1 MRKRFYVLLTIT
13 LLILIFIP
21 NSSLSINSLS
31 QPSGDGDQ
39 IKKSGKLYIYIS
51 KNDIDLTIGNSEKID
66 VKLVAKE
73 GDVKDIKLNFSS
85 EINIEDQ
92 WLCIEFDDK
101 NYFINEIIKIDE
113 LKKDQEKNLCLII
126 SPNQNTKPQK
136 YSIKLTC
143 EPLPEKIDTN
153 DTIYINIF
161 RWGNIEIEAKT
172 ELSRDNPLEV
182 GLNSEENVE
191 FDINLE
197 EGDNLKFGKFEF
209 VLSLVNLPGDMQEG
223 LINWIY
229 VNEKN
234 YIIGDKFELLD
245 LSKGIKI
252 NFKPPYK
259 EKIDFTGDYEFKLTF
274 TLENG
279 EILNSEDFY
288 IIYLKVVKYGKLNI
302 ATDSDSI
309 EVLKNDTES
318 LNVNL
323 SAEGGDI
330 KSLNIS
336 FQNSNN
342 IVDKDWITIFYD
354 ENSYKLSD
362 SIFIPVIKKDEI
374 VKLTL
379 SINPKDEVIEK
390 EHLLTI
396 NFKSIKSNIEE
407 KYDIKIFVKPEKLGK
422 VDILNLDEDIRIYIN
437 EKDVSIKFQIKATD
451 GALKNV
457 EFNLIKPDSFEEY
470 NFSTNNIEK
479 IKSDDVQDVE
489 LKIKIPDEIINKAKD
504 FNEFD
509 YKSFDFKNKYDFKL
523 IINYNGTKK
532 EARFSIK
539 FNVKVLQLTLNSKIM
554 AINEINKEL
563 DVPPQIIEGRTYLPI
578 RWVAEPLGAAVDWN
592 GIEKKV
598 TVQLKDVVI
607 ELWVGRNLARVNGN
621 YKFIDPDNPK
631 VVPLIIE
638 GRTML
643 PIRFVAENL
652 GCKVN
657 WNPLTRTAA
666 IIYFEEKD

>member
-1 MRKRFYVLLTIT
+1 MRKKFYILLSII

-21 NSSLSINSLS
+21 NSLLSINS
-31 QPSGDGDQ
+31 QKPPGGDEDQ
-39 IKKSGKLYIYIS
+39 REKPGKLYISIS

-92 WLCIEFDDK
+92 WLCIEFDYK

-209 VLSLVNLPGDMQEG
+209 VISLVNLPGDMQEG
-223 LINWIY
+223 LIDWIY

-234 YIIGDKFELLD
+234 YTIGDKFELLD

-302 ATDSDSI
+302 AIDSDSI

-422 VDILNLDEDIRIYIN
+422 VDILNLDKDIRIYIN
-437 EKDVSIKFQIKATD
+437 EKDVSIKYQIKATD

-509 YKSFDFKNKYDFKL
+509 YNTFDAKNKYEFKL

-532 EARFSIK
+532 EARFFIK

-563 DVPPQIIEGRTYLPI
+563 DVPPQIIEGRIYLPI
-578 RWVAEPLGAAVDWN
+578 RWAAEPLGATVLWD

>member
-1 MRKRFYVLLTIT
+1 MRKKFYILLSII

-21 NSSLSINSLS
+21 NSLSSINS
-31 QPSGDGDQ
+31 QKPPGGDEDQ
-39 IKKSGKLYIYIS
+39 REKPGKLYISIS

-153 DTIYINIF
+153 DTININIF

-197 EGDNLKFGKFEF
+197 EGDNLKFGKFELI
-209 VLSLVNLPGDMQEG
+209 LSLVNLPGDMQEG
-223 LINWIY
+223 LIDWIY

-234 YIIGDKFELLD
+234 YTIGDKFELLD

-509 YKSFDFKNKYDFKL
+509 YNTFDAKNKYEFKL

-532 EARFSIK
+532 EARFFIK

-578 RWVAEPLGAAVDWN
+578 RWVAEPLGATVLWD

-657 WNPLTRTAA
+657 WNPLTRTVA

>member
-1 MRKRFYVLLTIT
+1 MRKKFYILLSII

-21 NSSLSINSLS
+21 NSLSSINS
-31 QPSGDGDQ
+31 QKPPGGDEDQ
-39 IKKSGKLYIYIS
+39 REKPGKLYISIS

-172 ELSRDNPLEV
+172 ELSRDNPVEV

-197 EGDNLKFGKFEF
+197 EGDNLKFGKFELI
-209 VLSLVNLPGDMQEG
+209 LSLVNLPGDMQEG
-223 LINWIY
+223 LIDWIY

-234 YIIGDKFELLD
+234 YTIGDKFELLD

-509 YKSFDFKNKYDFKL
+509 YNTFDAKNKYEFKL

-532 EARFSIK
+532 EARFFIK

-578 RWVAEPLGAAVDWN
+578 RWVAEPLGATVDWN

-657 WNPLTRTAA
+657 WNPLTRTVA

>member
-1 MRKRFYVLLTIT
+1 MRKKFYILLSII

-21 NSSLSINSLS
+21 NSLLSINS
-31 QPSGDGDQ
+31 PIPPDGDEDQ
-39 IKKSGKLYIYIS
+39 REKPGKLYISIS
-51 KNDIDLTIGNSEKID
+51 KNNIDLTICDSEKID
-66 VKLVAKE
+66 IKLLAKE

-85 EINIEDQ
+85 EVDLDAQ
-92 WLCIEFDDK
+92 WLSIELDNK
-101 NYFINEIIKIDE
+101 IYKLNEVIKIDE
-113 LKKDQEKNLCLII
+113 LKKDQEKNLYLII

-136 YSIKLTC
+136 YSIKLSC
-143 EPLPEKIDTN
+143 EPFPEKIEPN

-161 RWGNIEIEAKT
+161 RWGNIEILPKF
-172 ELSRDNPLEV
+172 ELSKDNPIEV
-182 GLNSEENVE
+182 GLNIEEIVE
-191 FDINLE
+191 FSVDFE
-197 EGDNLKFGKFEF
+197 KGDNLKFGK
-209 VLSLVNLPGDMQEG
+209 LKCRLDLVDSPNGISKDI
-223 LINWIY
+223 INWIDINKSIY
-229 VNEKN
+229 K
-234 YIIGDKFELLD
+234 IGDEIDILD
-245 LSKGIKI
+245 FKNGVNIS
-252 NFKPPYK
+252 FKPPYL
-259 EKIDFTGDYEFKLTF
+259 EKIDFTGDYEFKLIF

-279 EILNSEDFY
+279 EILNPEDFY

-302 ATDSDSI
+302 ITDSDSI

-318 LNVNL
+318 LNIDL

-336 FQNSNN
+336 FQISDN
-342 IVDKDWITIFYD
+342 IIDKDWITISYD

-374 VKLTL
+374 IKLTL

-390 EHLLTI
+390 EYLLTI
-396 NFKSIKSNIEE
+396 NFVSIKSNIEE

-422 VDILNLDEDIRIYIN
+422 VDILNLDKDIRIYIN
-437 EKDVSIKFQIKATD
+437 EKDVSIKFQVKATD

-457 EFNLIKPDSFEEY
+457 EFNLIKPDSFGEY
-470 NFSTNNIEK
+470 NFSINNIEK

-509 YKSFDFKNKYDFKL
+509 YNTFDAKNKYEFK
-523 IINYNGTKK
+523 IIVNYNGTKK
-532 EARFSIK
+532 EARFFIK
-539 FNVKVLQLTLNSKIM
+539 FNVKVLQLTLNSKEM
-554 AINEINKEL
+554 FINDSEIEI
-563 DVPPQIIEGRTYLPI
+563 DVPPQIFEGRTYLPI
-578 RWVAEPLGAAVDWN
+578 RWVAEPLGATVLWD
-592 GIEKKV
+592 GIEKKA

-607 ELWVGRNLARVNGN
+607 ELWIGRNLARVNGN

-638 GRTML
+638 DRTML

-657 WNPLTRTAA
+657 WNPLTRTVA

>member
-1 MRKRFYVLLTIT
+1 MRKKFYILLSII
-13 LLILIFIP
+13 LLISIFIP
-21 NSSLSINSLS
+21 NSLLSINF
-31 QPSGDGDQ
+31 PIPPGGDEDQ
-39 IKKSGKLYIYIS
+39 REKPGKLYISIS
-51 KNDIDLTIGNSEKID
+51 KNNIDLTIGDSEKID
-66 VKLVAKE
+66 IKLLAKE
-73 GDVKDIKLNFSS
+73 GDVKDIKLNFLS

-101 NYFINEIIKIDE
+101 NYLINETIKIEE
-113 LKKDQEKNLCLII
+113 LKKDQEKNFYLII

-143 EPLPEKIDTN
+143 EPLPEKIDPN
-153 DTIYINIF
+153 DTININIF

-172 ELSRDNPLEV
+172 ELSKDNPIEV
-182 GLNSEENVE
+182 GLNSEETIE
-191 FDINLE
+191 FSINLE
-197 EGDNLKFGKFEF
+197 EGDNLKFGKLE
-209 VLSLVNLPGDMQEG
+209 LLLNLVNLPGDMQEG
-223 LINWIY
+223 LIDWIY
-229 VNEKN
+229 INEKI
-234 YIIGDKFELLD
+234 YTIGDKIELLD

-279 EILNSEDFY
+279 EILNPEDFY

-302 ATDSDSI
+302 ITDSDSI

-318 LNVNL
+318 LNINF

-336 FQNSNN
+336 FQISDN
-342 IVDKDWITIFYD
+342 IIDKDCVTISYD

-374 VKLTL
+374 IKLTL

-390 EHLLTI
+390 EYLLTI
-396 NFKSIKSNIEE
+396 NFESIKSNIEE

-422 VDILNLDEDIRIYIN
+422 VDILNLDKDIRIYIN
-437 EKDVSIKFQIKATD
+437 EKDVSIKFQVKATD

-457 EFNLIKPDSFEEY
+457 DFNLIKPDSFEEY
-470 NFSTNNIEK
+470 NFSINKIEK
-479 IKSDDVQDVE
+479 IKNDDVQEVE
-489 LKIKIPDEIINKAKD
+489 LKIKIPDEIINKARD

-509 YKSFDFKNKYDFKL
+509 YNTFDAKNRYEFKL

-532 EARFSIK
+532 EARFFIK
-539 FNVKVLQLTLNSKIM
+539 FNVKVLQLTLNSKEM
-554 AINEINKEL
+554 FINEMNEPL

-578 RWVAEPLGAAVDWN
+578 RWVAEPLGATVIWD

-607 ELWVGRNLARVNGN
+607 ELWIGRNLARVNGN

-657 WNPLTRTAA
+657 WNPLTRTVA

>member
-1 MRKRFYVLLTIT
+1 MRKKFYILLSIL

-21 NSSLSINSLS
+21 NSLSSINS
-31 QPSGDGDQ
+31 QKPPGGDEDQ
-39 IKKSGKLYIYIS
+39 REKPGKLYISIS

-73 GDVKDIKLNFSS
+73 GDVKDIRLNFSS

-197 EGDNLKFGKFEF
+197 EGDNLKFGKFELI
-209 VLSLVNLPGDMQEG
+209 LSLVNLPGDMQEG
-223 LINWIY
+223 LIDWIY

-234 YIIGDKFELLD
+234 YTIGDKFELLD

-509 YKSFDFKNKYDFKL
+509 YNTFDAKNKYEFKL

-532 EARFSIK
+532 EARFFIK

-578 RWVAEPLGAAVDWN
+578 RWVAEPLGATVLWD

-657 WNPLTRTAA
+657 WNPLTRTVA